1 MQKVGA
7 YVLKG
12 YIYGIK
18 ELKVCN
24 SLCKF
29 KKMYTNKVINDYMTV

>member
-7 YVLKG
+7 YLLKG

-18 ELKVCN
+18 VITNLKYVEFT
-24 SLCKF
+24 LQ
-29 KKMYTNKVINDYMTV
+29 I

>member
-7 YVLKG
+7 YLLKG

-18 ELKVCN
+18 EIMNLKYVEFT
-24 SLCKF
+24 LQ
-29 KKMYTNKVINDYMTV
+29 I